1 MSNTNLQD
9 DQAISKLKELV
20 ENIDFAMMETN
31 LGSRPTHII
40 PMSTKEVD
48 DQGCIWFLSNAN
60 SDHNSHIEKDD
71 ELQLIYS
78 KPSDMEF
85 IAVFGKAMITK
96 DRSILKRLYVKMD
109 DMWFSGVDDPKLSAI
124 KVTPINAHFWDTKS
138 NKLITLF
145 NMGMSLLTGEQKEI
159 GEEGELDL

>member
-1 MSNTNLQD
+1 MSTTLKD
-9 DQAISKLKELV
+9 EQAKKKLKELV

-31 LGSRPTHII
+31 LGNRPTHII

-60 SDHNSHIEKDD
+60 SDHNNHLNTDN

-85 IAVFGKAMITK
+85 ITIFGKAKITSDK
-96 DRSILKRLYVKMD
+96 SILKRLYGKMD
-109 DMWFSGVDDPKLSAI
+109 DMWFSGVDDPNLSAI
-124 KVTPINAHFWDTKS
+124 KVTPLEAHFWDTKS

-145 NMGMSLLTGEQKEI
+145 NMGMSLLTGEQREI
-159 GEEGELDL
+159 GEEGELEL

>member
-1 MSNTNLQD
+1 MSNKTLHN
-9 DQAISKLKELV
+9 DQAKKKLKELV

-31 LGSRPTHII
+31 MGSRPTHII

-48 DQGCIWFLSNAN
+48 KDGCIWFLSNKN
-60 SDHNSHIEKDD
+60 SDHNRHLEKDG

-85 IAVFGKAMITK
+85 LTIFGKATIIT
-96 DRSILKRLYVKMD
+96 DRSVLERLYGKMD
-109 DMWFSGVDDPKLSAI
+109 DIWFEGIDDPNLSAI
-124 KVTPINAHFWDTKS
+124 KVTPAEAHFWDTQS

-145 NMGMSLLTGEQKEI
+145 NMGLSLLTGEQKEI
-159 GEEGELDL
+159 GDEGVLEL